1 MKNADFPW
9 FFVCLPEGTHMKK
22 ATNHG
27 IICTSQKLGHCQGIS
42 PCSVEAQVGPQKRPI
57 RWWMIWM
64 GHKLSMKLLY
74 EWGMIT
80 IWGMINDYY
89 VTGETN
95 I

>member
-1 MKNADFPW
+1 
-9 FFVCLPEGTHMKK
+9 MKK